1 VTRVLVTNDDGIES
15 AGLHVLAAALDRA
28 GYEITV
34 VAPDRD
40 RSGIG
45 AAIGL
50 VHADQHLD
58 AGARTAT
65 GTSKGTSC

>member
-1 VTRVLVTNDDGIES
+1 MTRVLVTNDDGIES
-15 AGLHVLAAALDRA
+15 AGLHVLAAALDAA
-28 GYEITV
+28 GYDVMV

-58 AGARTAT
+58 VE
-65 GTSKGTSC
+65 KV